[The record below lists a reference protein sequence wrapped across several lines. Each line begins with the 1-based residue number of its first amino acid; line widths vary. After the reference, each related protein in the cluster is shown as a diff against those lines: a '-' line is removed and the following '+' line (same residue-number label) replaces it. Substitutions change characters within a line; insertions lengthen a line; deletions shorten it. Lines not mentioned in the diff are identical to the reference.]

1 MDASAL
7 PRRNLI
13 HFVSAN
19 SWGGPEQYALDIC
32 RYFAAQGWRVRV
44 VTRDTKDV
52 DSRFREAGISLR
64 HAPLRDYPDIFSAL
78 MLRNTL
84 RRIPQGEGIVH
95 VHSGYDALTALLARR
110 IARRPDIRV
119 VYTRHVARRADRGRL
134 QEWVYTHV
142 DRIIFVS
149 EFARRR
155 FLSAWPD
162 GNPPILPDVMGVAY
176 NSLYINEEDMEYEAE
191 PDKGPKVAMFRG
203 RIRPGKG
210 LETLIDAMSLLK
222 DVKLRLRI
230 VGTGTPDYVD
240 AIRRRAQMRGLTER
254 IDWTRRAEH
263 PLALIRSAH
272 FGVFPSVE
280 PEAFGLTN
288 LEFMACGRPQI
299 STLTGGQKE
308 FLTPGEDC
316 LESRPADAVS
326 LADAMRRLA
335 LDPTMRQR
343 LGSAALSHF
352 SSHFS
357 WHIFIHRLLQA
368 YL

>member
-1 MDASAL
+1 MDASPL

-32 RYFAAQGWRVRV
+32 RFFASQGWRVRV

-52 DSRFREAGISLR
+52 DSRFQEAGISLR

-84 RRIPQGEGIVH
+84 RRIPIGEGIIH
-95 VHSGYDALTALLARR
+95 VHSGYDALTALLARCF
-110 IARRPDIRV
+110 ARRPDIRV
-119 VYTRHVARRADRGRL
+119 AYTRHVARRADRGHL
-134 QEWVYTHV
+134 QQWVYTHL

-149 EFARRR
+149 EFAHRR

-162 GNPPILPDVMGVAY
+162 GNPPIHPDVMGVAY
-176 NSLYINEEDMEYEAE
+176 NSIYLPHNECGYAAE
-191 PDKGPKVAMFRG
+191 PEKGPKVAMFHG
-203 RIRPGKG
+203 RLRPGKG

-222 DVKLRLRI
+222 DTKLRLRI
-230 VGTGTPDYVD
+230 VGTGDPDYVD
-240 AIRRRAQMRGLTER
+240 AIRRRSQMRGVTER

-263 PLALIRSAH
+263 HIPLIQSSH

-326 LADAMRRLA
+326 LADAMRRLT
-335 LDPTMRQR
+335 LDASLR
-343 LGSAALSHF
+343 LSLGRSALSNYTT
-352 SSHFS
+352 HFS
-357 WHIFIHRLLQA
+357 WSIFINRLLRA